1 MAWAGAMQLAAAA
14 IAFNVA
20 VLSLFWANRK
30 FLIYQL
36 ERAFHFINGSA
47 KYANNNMWLEGGM
60 PAG

>member
-1 MAWAGAMQLAAAA
+1 MAWAGALQLAAAA
-14 IAFNVA
+14 IVFNVA

-30 FLIYQL
+30 FLIYRL

-47 KYANNNMWLEGGM
+47 KYANNNMWLEGEM